1 MAASYSSMPLL
12 AALRC
17 SRQAPL
23 RLSRAQCLSK
33 PASASRFYS
42 ADADAPPPLL
52 QKLKGELK
60 TAMRA
65 KDAPRLS
72 VLRSIMS
79 ANLNAS
85 KTSSPIRTD
94 VQLVALIRKL
104 QKSAQDA
111 VADAQAAGRDDLVEK
126 ENQQISILDE
136 YVAGSG
142 VQSLGEAEIK
152 ALINEAIDSAKGAGT
167 AGKSLM
173 GDVMKRVNAALEG
186 KDVAD
191 ILFAIYPV
199 SNKSHTMPRQNVS
212 SGSKFEEEIG
222 YSRAVIVDDW
232 VFVSGTTG
240 YNYDTGKISEDVYEQ
255 TEQTMANIDKALR
268 EAGSS
273 VSEVVRV
280 RYILPN
286 RNDFPSIKPV
296 LRKWFGDVRPAA
308 TMVQAELML
317 DEMKIEI
324 EVTAKK
330 GAGVTNQ

>member
-1 MAASYSSMPLL
+1 MAASKSSMPLL

-23 RLSRAQCLSK
+23 RLSPAQCLFR
-33 PASASRFYS
+33 PASAARFYS

-60 TAMRA
+60 AAMRA

-111 VADAQAAGRDDLVEK
+111 VADAKAAGRDDLVDK
-126 ENQQISILDE
+126 ENQQIAILDE

-152 ALINEAIDSAKGAGT
+152 ALINEAVEAAKGAGA

-186 KDVAD
+186 KDVD
-191 ILFAIYPV
+191 K
-199 SNKSHTMPRQNVS
+199 KSV
-212 SGSKFEEEIG
+212 
-222 YSRAVIVDDW
+222 A
-232 VFVSGTTG
+232 
-240 YNYDTGKISEDVYEQ
+240 
-255 TEQTMANIDKALR
+255 AL
-268 EAGSS
+268 
-273 VSEVVRV
+273 V
-280 RYILPN
+280 
-286 RNDFPSIKPV
+286 K
-296 LRKWFGDVRPAA
+296 
-308 TMVQAELML
+308 EL
-317 DEMKIEI
+317 
-324 EVTAKK
+324 TS
-330 GAGVTNQ
+330 Q

>member
-1 MAASYSSMPLL
+1 MAALKSSMPLL

-23 RLSRAQCLSK
+23 RFSRTQCLAKS
-33 PASASRFYS
+33 PRFYS

-52 QKLKGELK
+52 QKLKGDLK

-72 VLRSIMS
+72 VLRAIMS

-85 KTSSPIRTD
+85 KTTSPIRTD

-111 VADAQAAGRDDLVEK
+111 VADAQAAGRDDLVQK
-126 ENQQISILDE
+126 ENEQISILDE
-136 YVAGSG
+136 YIAGSG
-142 VQSLGEAEIK
+142 VQTLGEAEIK
-152 ALINEAIDSAKGAGT
+152 ALISQAIEAVNAAGKG
-167 AGKSLM
+167 GKSLM
-173 GDVMKRVNAALEG
+173 GEVMKRVNAALEG
-186 KDVAD
+186 KDVD
-191 ILFAIYPV
+191 KNEELI
-199 SNKSHTMPRQNVS
+199 S
-212 SGSKFEEEIG
+212 SGSKFEGEIG
-222 YSRAVIVDDW
+222 YSRAVVVDDF

-240 YNYDTGKISEDVYEQ
+240 YDYATGEISEDVVQQ
-255 TEQTMANIDKALR
+255 TEQTMINIDKALKD
-268 EAGSS
+268 AGSS

-280 RYILPN
+280 RYILPD
-286 RNDFPSIKPV
+286 RSQFPLVWPV
-296 LRKWFGDVRPAA
+296 LRKWFGNVRPAA
-308 TMVQAELML
+308 TMVQSSLMV

-330 GAGVTNQ
+330 GSSNDVSSSA